1 MKSLVLEN
9 NSNINKRIKIFVPF
23 NLLKEFL
30 QKGFP
35 DVMVQAIDQNLLK
48 DGSHIL
54 ETYDE
59 VRITIDVNN
68 LKGTSGIATLQ
79 SIVFIEISDKI
90 ATNKEDII
98 KIDNLAKDLEKIFPH
113 IDFSVVSTW
122 SIDQQK
128 KEVVED
134 MKGVFLEKDKWYLTD
149 EAVDFIRGLEGRV
162 RLEPFWDVKHW
173 AIGYGHML
181 NSQFEMGEK
190 ITQEKAEELY
200 KNDLSRFE
208 DYVKKSINVPMTLN
222 MYAACVAFAYNAG
235 GHGFASSETASL
247 INQKR
252 YKEAF
257 MRWKTEK
264 INLGTK
270 YEKGLRKRRE
280 KESSLFMGNF
290 QQNLT

>member
-1 MKSLVLEN
+1 MKSLILEN
-9 NSNINKRIKIFVPF
+9 SPDVTNRIKIFVPF
-23 NLLKEFL
+23 NLLEELL

-35 DVMVQAIDQNLLK
+35 DVMVQAIDQKLLK
-48 DGSHIL
+48 DGAHIL
-54 ETYDE
+54 EANDE
-59 VRITIDVNN
+59 VRITLDVNN
-68 LKGTSGIATLQ
+68 LRGTSGIATLQ
-79 SIVFIEISDKI
+79 SINFIEISEKI
-90 ATNKEDII
+90 VTRKEDIV
-98 KIDNLAKDLEKIFPH
+98 KIDSLAKELEKIFPH

-122 SIDQQK
+122 SIDLQK

-134 MKGVFLEKDKWYLTD
+134 MKGVYLEKDKWYLTD
-149 EAVDFIRGLEGRV
+149 EAIDFIRGLEGKV

-181 NSQFEMGEK
+181 NSQYEMGER

-200 KNDLSRFE
+200 KSDLQRFE
-208 DYVKKSINVPMTLN
+208 EAVKGAIHVPMTLN

-247 INQKR
+247 INQKK

-257 MRWKTEK
+257 LRWKTEK

-270 YEKGLRKRRE
+270 YEKGLRRRRE
-280 KESSLFMGNF
+280 RESSLFMGNTDK
-290 QQNLT
+290 NTA

>member
-1 MKSLVLEN
+1 MKSLILEN
-9 NSNINKRIKIFVPF
+9 SPDVTNRIKIFVPF
-23 NLLKEFL
+23 NLLEELL

-35 DVMVQAIDQNLLK
+35 DVMVQAIDQKLLK
-48 DGSHIL
+48 DGAHIL
-54 ETYDE
+54 EANDE
-59 VRITIDVNN
+59 VRITLDVNN
-68 LKGTSGIATLQ
+68 LRGTSGIATLQ
-79 SIVFIEISDKI
+79 SINFIEISEKI
-90 ATNKEDII
+90 VTRKEDIV
-98 KIDNLAKDLEKIFPH
+98 KIDSLAKELEKIFPH

-122 SIDQQK
+122 SIDLQK

-134 MKGVFLEKDKWYLTD
+134 MKGVYLEKDKWYLTD
-149 EAVDFIRGLEGRV
+149 EAIDFIRGLEGRA

-181 NSQFEMGEK
+181 NSQYEMGER

-200 KNDLSRFE
+200 KSDLQRFE
-208 DYVKKSINVPMTLN
+208 EAVKGAIHVPMTLN

-247 INQKR
+247 INQKK

-257 MRWKTEK
+257 LRWKTEK

-270 YEKGLRKRRE
+270 YEKGLRRRRE
-280 KESSLFMGNF
+280 RESSLFMGNTDK
-290 QQNLT
+290 NTA